1 MDEKIKVEGYILNT
15 EMYED
20 FYAVINKETG
30 QEIFK
35 ISKKR
40 NTIEDLQKMWPG
52 LEVNNVI
59 IKKEGKGTIVS
70 MKEDAIQVLPG
81 LWYVDNKYFDENGKE
96 YVSPEE
102 YLEEQEDSDQ

>member
-59 IKKEGKGTIVS
+59 IKKEDSKVI
-70 MKEDAIQVLPG
+70 MPLKEDAVQVRKG
-81 LWYVDNKYFDENGKE
+81 LWYVDGSYYDENGNE
-96 YVSPEE
+96 YVSEEE
-102 YLEEQEDSDQ
+102 YIERNKKDQ